1 MSMAETLVIVLV
13 KCVALLVLL
22 LTGFAYM
29 TWVERKV
36 VARIQVRYGPNRVGP
51 FGLMQPVADGLKLLF
66 KEDIMP
72 AQADRLTY
80 ILAPAISLIAAL
92 MAFAV
97 ITIGPAVN
105 LFGREVTLNLADV
118 NVGVLYVLAMAS
130 MGVYGI
136 ILGGWSTNNKYSFL
150 GGLRSAAQ
158 VISYELS
165 LGLSLVGVLLIT
177 GSLRPLDIVQAQGG
191 YWLGFVPRWFV
202 FLQPVGAALFMICA
216 IADVNRA
223 PFDLPEADTE
233 LVAGY
238 HTDYSS
244 IKFALFF
251 MAEYVNMITM
261 SALTVTLFFGG
272 WQGPILPPALWFSLK
287 VLVFLF
293 CFVWLRATLP
303 RLRYDRLM
311 GLGWKVLLPLALA
324 NVFATALAMALKEMY
339 F

>member
-1 MSMAETLVIVLV
+1 MAETLVIVLV

-105 LFGREVTLNLADV
+105 IFGREVTLNLADV

-165 LGLSLVGVLLIT
+165 LGLSLVGVLLVT

-251 MAEYVNMITM
+251 
-261 SALTVTLFFGG
+261 GG

-287 VLVFLF
+287 VLIFLF

>member
-1 MSMAETLVIVLV
+1 MAETLVIILV
-13 KCVALLVLL
+13 KCVAILALL

-80 ILAPAISLIAAL
+80 ILAPAASMIAAL

-191 YWLGFVPRWFV
+191 YWLGFIPRWFV

-272 WQGPILPPALWFSLK
+272 WQGPLLPPAIWFSAK

-303 RLRYDRLM
+303 RLRYDQLM

-324 NVFATALAMALKEMY
+324 NVFVTGLAIVLKEMY